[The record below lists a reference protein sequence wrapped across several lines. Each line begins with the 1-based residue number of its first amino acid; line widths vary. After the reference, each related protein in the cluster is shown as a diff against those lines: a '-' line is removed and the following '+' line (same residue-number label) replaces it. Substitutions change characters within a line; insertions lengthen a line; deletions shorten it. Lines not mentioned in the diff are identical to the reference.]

1 MMALTTK
8 GTPRIRAAIAQPLWA
23 ALRSATGP
31 QSIGD
36 LMASCPGSYDTV
48 HTALKRWQDRG
59 AVVRHAGKPIRF
71 HVAEGADQLPP
82 DGRSDT
88 AKTNMR
94 ERSARQRIWAAMR
107 VLKTFDQ
114 PTLRMTANATER
126 AVATYLDQLQ
136 RARYVHMVE
145 RGLRQTGR
153 VSVYRLVRNTGPKCP
168 TTSRPDGKLTLVD
181 NNNGRR
187 IDISPGAVSL
197 RRKTGQAPVDGGVS

>member
-8 GTPRIRAAIAQPLWA
+8 GSPRVRATVSRPLWA
-23 ALRSATGP
+23 ALRSATAP
-31 QSIGD
+31 RSIAD
-36 LMASCPGSYDTV
+36 LLAECPGTYDTV

-59 AVVRHAGKPIRF
+59 AVVRQPGKPLRF
-71 HVAEGADQLPP
+71 RLVDGADHLPP

-88 AKTNMR
+88 AKTNIR

-107 VLKTFDQ
+107 VLKTFDA

-126 AVATYLDQLQ
+126 AVATYIDQLQ
-136 RARYVHMVE
+136 RARYVQMVE
-145 RGLRQTGR
+145 RGFRQTGR
-153 VSVYRLVRNTGPKCP
+153 VSVYRLARNTGPKCP
-168 TTSRPDGKLTLVD
+168 TTSRPEGKLVLVD

-197 RRKTGQAPVDGGVS
+197 RRKDQEVNADGGVS